1 MFTAQRHPES
11 TPLWQWFLAGM
22 IGALLMLA
30 IQEHSQL
37 RVSNMDTVGQRSEC
51 PEHDQRGR
59 SLAGAALTPDGQ
71 AYRCV
76 YFPAE
81 KRRL

>member
-1 MFTAQRHPES
+1 MTHAES

-22 IGALLMLA
+22 IGALIMLA
-30 IQEHSQL
+30 IQEQTQL
-37 RVSNMDTVGQRSEC
+37 RVSNMDTVGQRSAC

-59 SLAGAALTPDGQ
+59 ALAGAALTPDGQ

-76 YFPAE
+76 YFQSN
-81 KRRL
+81 KSRL